1 MMTARFERQQIDRF
15 LVIVDV
21 AVVAI
26 FLLSVGLLV
35 VDSYKAGFY
44 EAAANSAEHSTM
56 FWYMVR
62 DVALLMISL
71 GYFVTRHFKV
81 AMTRVANPWL

>member
-1 MMTARFERQQIDRF
+1 MMTSRFERREIDRF
-15 LVIVDV
+15 LVLLDV
-21 AVVAI
+21 AVVGI
-26 FLLSVGLLV
+26 FLLATGLLL

-44 EAAANSAEHSTM
+44 EAAANSAAHSTM

-62 DVALLMISL
+62 DVALLMVAL

-81 AMTRVANPWL
+81 ALQRMTNPWL